1 MKKKLKTSGE
11 SNIVTLKSQQN
22 FECLKANMMYKKIV
36 TESSSEEEE
45 TSNPTP
51 SKRKMKVSTSC
62 PEPQAKEKKKKKTT
76 DRFELLAEASERR
89 HTEKMECFKSLI
101 DVMKDIAKK

>member
-1 MKKKLKTSGE
+1 MKDRFERMKKKLKTSGE
-11 SNIVTLKSQQN
+11 SNIEIPTEFTVFESQHDLKVPVKRKKLVTQRLPR
-22 FECLKANMMYKKIV
+22 E
-36 TESSSEEEE
+36 
-45 TSNPTP
+45 
-51 SKRKMKVSTSC
+51 KMKVSTSC

>member
-1 MKKKLKTSGE
+1 MIILFL
-11 SNIVTLKSQQN
+11 I
-22 FECLKANMMYKKIV
+22 
-36 TESSSEEEE
+36 
-45 TSNPTP
+45 
-51 SKRKMKVSTSC
+51 
-62 PEPQAKEKKKKKTT
+62 AKEKKKKKTT